1 MVGPSFSGR
10 IWLFCADGRPG
21 PGVALVPGVVQLSS
35 DRGFTL
41 IEVLVALVLV
51 SVLVAGAMGV
61 LAKAAAVI
69 GAARVGTTA
78 TLLAMQKV
86 EQLRAAPAVLVAGTQ
101 QDHFAADSSVSPAS
115 SAFFVRRWTVTPGWA
130 ATGASS
136 VVVEVQ
142 AAGAGRVA
150 EVQAVVGG
158 LP

>member
-1 MVGPSFSGR
+1 MCVSHPPSK
-10 IWLFCADGRPG
+10 
-21 PGVALVPGVVQLSS
+21 
-35 DRGFTL
+35 RGFTL

-51 SVLVAGAMGV
+51 SVLVAGAMGL

-69 GAARVGTTA
+69 GLARVSTTA
-78 TLLAMQKV
+78 ALLAMQKV
-86 EQLRAAPAVLVAGTQ
+86 EQLRAAPAVMASGTQ
-101 QDHFAADSSVSPAS
+101 QDYFAADSSVSPAA

-136 VVVEVQ
+136 VVVEVL
-142 AAGAGRVA
+142 AVGSGRVA